1 MDNIDEL
8 KTQLDNA
15 DNPAEDTEDK
25 DQKGDAGDGADG
37 DGSDDEGDEGGD
49 DQDKGAGDGDQF
61 SMPDKFKGKSVEEVA
76 KSYSEL
82 EKMHSQK
89 IAELQKQIEENKKP
103 AENGKGNDKPDE
115 GDQDWEKMTPAQFAK
130 AIIAEAKKTSQG
142 VYQEV
147 NQTKTE
153 VGKEIAEA
161 KKDYPNL
168 IKNQAYKET
177 VVAIME
183 ASASQGKI
191 MRLKDACEK
200 VEALIGEKQ
209 KITDNEE
216 KRMKQTKAQI
226 ETMGGSPS
234 GGGKES
240 EETRIKNGMMRGG
253 GGTLGGLGI

>member
-15 DNPAEDTEDK
+15 DDPADDTEDK
-25 DQKGDAGDGADG
+25 DQEGTGDGAGG
-37 DGSDDEGDEGGD
+37 DGTDDEEGEVDDE
-49 DQDKGAGDGDQF
+49 QDKGAGDDDQF

-89 IAELQKQIEENKKP
+89 IAELQKQIEENKKL
-103 AENGKGNDKPDE
+103 AGGGNDKPDE
-115 GDQDWEKMTPAQFAK
+115 GDQDWEKMTPEQFAK
-130 AIIAEAKKTSQG
+130 AIIAKAKKTSQV

-161 KKDYPNL
+161 KKYYPNL

-253 GGTLGGLGI
+253 GGSLGGLGI